1 MKKAIS
7 ILMSILILMSTMCIW
22 ATATNASNDTYTY
35 ETEEAVYTVEFNDN
49 NLTAEEQKLVAAKLA
64 NVEYN
69 AAAPANILCDIFG
82 HDYKDTSATVITHKA
97 RTYAPR
103 CKQQT
108 YHVTY
113 CEDCD
118 YTEQT
123 LLGTAY
129 IYCCPED

>member
-1 MKKAIS
+1 MKKTIS
-7 ILMSILILMSTMCIW
+7 ILMSILMLMSTMCIW
-22 ATATNASNDTYTY
+22 ATATNTSNTTYTY

-64 NVEYN
+64 GIEYN
-69 AAAPANILCDIFG
+69 TAAPANIWCDIFG
-82 HDYKDTSATVITHKA
+82 HDYKYTTASVIAHKT

-103 CKQQT
+103 CKRQT
-108 YHVTY
+108 YDVTY

-123 LLGTAY
+123 LLTTAF